1 MSQILQKCANLED
14 ADTLFTDEVGSCI
27 EALALVPFRLPS
39 ITVFYVTV
47 RSDNHLNVIRNK
59 LPLPN
64 LLELGLEF
72 DDDHMTNPENLIQI
86 LRTTTSLTSLTIRY
100 HHGFDLIVLDSMP
113 NLKDLELCD
122 CNLNDTSCRDLA
134 RFVPRLQV
142 LDLAGHIDISL
153 NGMHELGRAMTQ
165 LEELTIDYIGPHIA
179 NILKNL
185 EYFPNLRSLLFWEFN
200 EEANPNQQQSLQAIR
215 PNLKIE
221 FQL

>member
-14 ADTLFTDEVGSCI
+14 PGTSFMEEVGSGI

-39 ITVFYVTV
+39 ITEFYVTV
-47 RSDNHLNVIRNK
+47 RSDNHLDVIRNK
-59 LPLPN
+59 LSLPN
-64 LLELGLEF
+64 LLKLGLRF
-72 DDDHMTNPENLIQI
+72 DDDQMPNPENLIQI
-86 LRTTTSLTSLTIRY
+86 LRTTTSLTRLTIWKN
-100 HHGFDLIVLDSMP
+100 HGFDLMVLDSMP
-113 NLKDLELCD
+113 NLKELELYD

-142 LDLAGHIDISL
+142 LDVDTNFDISL
-153 NGMHELGRAMTQ
+153 DGMRELGRAMTQ
-165 LEELTIDYIGPHIA
+165 LEELTINYIGPHIA

-185 EYFPNLRSLLFWEFN
+185 EYFPNLRSLIFWHS

-221 FQL
+221 FKLV